1 MPLIWWRDKISVRL
15 SDLSSFPGERH
26 KMRKIEDIFPCLSQ
40 MTDFIAL
47 MEQQCIDEALM

>member
-1 MPLIWWRDKISVRL
+1 MGD
-15 SDLSSFPGERH
+15 RH

-47 MEQQCIDEALM
+47 MEQQCIVEGLM